1 MKKIILM
8 LMLIGSMSCSK
19 STLIDY
25 PMTRSYEEYEV
36 SDSTEVKNTVETND
50 SISKIPVTFNVTVED
65 WK

>member
-8 LMLIGSMSCSK
+8 LMLIGPMSCSK

-36 SDSTEVKNTVETND
+36 SDSTEVKDTIETND
-50 SISKIPVTFNVTVED
+50 SISGIPITFNVNVED
-65 WK
+65 

>member
-36 SDSTEVKNTVETND
+36 SDSTEVKDTIETND
-50 SISKIPVTFNVTVED
+50 SISGIPITFGVSVED

>member
-25 PMTRSYEEYEV
+25 PITRSYEEYEV
-36 SDSTEVKNTVETND
+36 SDSTEVKDTVETNG
-50 SISKIPVTFNVTVED
+50 SISGIPITFNVTIED

>member
-1 MKKIILM
+1 MKKIISM

-36 SDSTEVKNTVETND
+36 SDSTEIKDTVETND
-50 SISKIPVTFNVTVED
+50 SISGIPITFNVNVED

>member
-25 PMTRSYEEYEV
+25 PITRSYEEYKV
-36 SDSTEVKNTVETND
+36 SDSTEVKDTVETND
-50 SISKIPVTFNVTVED
+50 SISGVPITFNVAVED

>member
-25 PMTRSYEEYEV
+25 PITRSYEEYEV
-36 SDSTEVKNTVETND
+36 SDSTEVKDTVETND
-50 SISKIPVTFNVTVED
+50 SISGIPITFNVNIED